1 MLLIVS
7 QLKLV
12 RKEKTTTKNNHFEFD
27 ENQHVHSFDVIH
39 YFLLNHEA
47 NGKNVNRMNALI

>member
-1 MLLIVS
+1 VLLIVS

-47 NGKNVNRMNALI
+47 NGKNVNLMNA